1 MDPKR
6 LRQIPF
12 FAGLGKRELAQ
23 VGQWTTELDVAEGRV
38 LGREGSVAYE
48 FFVIEDGAAE
58 VTVDGRHLAHLGP
71 GDFFGEIGLLEAER
85 RTATVTAATAMELV
99 VVFGRDFR
107 AMERELPQVADQV
120 RDAIAAR
127 LARMPSGS
135 AS

>member
-71 GDFFGEIGLLEAER
+71 GDFFGEIGLLERDR
-85 RTATVTAATAMELV
+85 RTATVTATTPLRVIVMLGSE
-99 VVFGRDFR
+99 FR
-107 AMERELPQVADQV
+107 AMEREMPEVAQRV
-120 RDAIAAR
+120 RDAIEER
-127 LARMPSGS
+127 LARR
-135 AS
+135 AET